1 MPGRIETVPRRAD
14 PRRVNLC
21 NHQSFLADFGS
32 TTQLPSGATLVEALQ
47 ASGVLERHPG
57 IELATAK
64 VGVWGK
70 LAALDT
76 PLRDGD
82 RVELYRP
89 LMVDP
94 KEARRLRYRSRRC
107 AGGANDTRR
116 DRGGVRRCSGRGGG
130 PR

>member
-1 MPGRIETVPRRAD
+1 MDPAEAAALKVCVAYSPRAD
-14 PRRVNLC
+14 EVDCVDL
-21 NHQSFLADFGS
+21 
-32 TTQLPSGATLVEALQ
+32 QLPAGATLVEALQ

-89 LMVDP
+89 LLVDP
-94 KEARRLRYRSRRC
+94 KEARRLRYRSHRERVKKN
-107 AGGANDTRR
+107 G
-116 DRGGVRRCSGRGGG
+116 
-130 PR
+130 